1 MLLQLYIA
9 PVTEHFETKY
19 MNNNS
24 GVWAIKNWL
33 IRTLIRCAYIF
44 FAALIAG
51 MLLGL
56 LLLRS
61 ACVIAASVTG
71 FLLNSHGCTCAGSA
85 YCVWRHLF
93 IRTRPPFCILIVDLL
108 VSIGLWPLTMP

>member
-1 MLLQLYIA
+1 MHLLLRSLIHSLNAMLLQLYIA

-19 MNNNS
+19 MNDNS

-51 MLLGL
+51 MPLCLVI
-56 LLLRS
+56 RWC
-61 ACVIAASVTG
+61 ACVVFTSIV
-71 FLLNSHGCTCAGSA
+71 GCLRCGHVCICAGIGVLHVFSA
-85 YCVWRHLF
+85 HW
-93 IRTRPPFCILIVDLL
+93 
-108 VSIGLWPLTMP
+108 W